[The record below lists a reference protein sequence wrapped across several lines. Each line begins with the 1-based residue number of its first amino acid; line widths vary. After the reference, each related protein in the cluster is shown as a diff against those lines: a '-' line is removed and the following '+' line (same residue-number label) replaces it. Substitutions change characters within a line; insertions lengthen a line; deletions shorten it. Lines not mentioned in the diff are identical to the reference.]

1 MERHCSNA
9 KQVADFLNKH
19 NKIDKVIYPSL
30 MDGVHGDR
38 ANKYLNGG
46 FGSLLGFELKMGRV
60 LEKNLL
66 IALNYF
72 ITLQILGTQ
81 GH

>member
-1 MERHCSNA
+1 
-9 KQVADFLNKH
+9 
-19 NKIDKVIYPSL
+19 

-46 FGSLLGFELKMGRV
+46 FGSLLGFELKDG
-60 LEKNLL
+60 ESAGKNLL
-66 IALNYF
+66 IVLNYF